1 VYTLAVVAG
10 VAPAAQLAAAASAPA
25 TEASG
30 LSINLFWVIVG
41 ALNFLVFLA
50 IIWRYAFDPIAE
62 ILDQRKARIEQGL
75 ADAEAARRDRDAAA
89 AERDRVIADARKE
102 ASALIAAS
110 QKATQDL
117 READI
122 AATREELTRLRERA
136 TAEIAA
142 ERDRALLELRAQ
154 VADLALAAAGK
165 VVGESMTAPRQR
177 RLVEEFL
184 AEQTPAAAGQAEGAG
199 EGRPR
204 GGRRGRSGGQSS
216 PPNGRPN

>member
-1 VYTLAVVAG
+1 VQLLAV
-10 VAPAAQLAAAASAPA
+10 AASQAAAAIQPA
-25 TEASG
+25 QPAAESTG
-30 LSINLFWVIVG
+30 LSVNLFWVIVA
-41 ALNFLVFLA
+41 ALNFLIFLA
-50 IIWRYAFDPIAE
+50 LIWRFAFDPIAD
-62 ILDQRKARIEQGL
+62 ILAQRRARIEQGL

-102 ASALIAAS
+102 ASALIAAG
-110 QKATQDL
+110 QKAAQDL

-177 RLVEEFL
+177 RLVQEFL
-184 AEQTPAAAGQAEGAG
+184 AGQAPVGAGQAEGAR
-199 EGRPR
+199 E
-204 GGRRGRSGGQSS
+204 GRSGGGSRGTPGGSS
-216 PPNGRPN
+216 GPPNGRPN